1 MKNMN
6 EDHTRRILNI
16 IREGK
21 DTESSKLITEQ
32 EEEMLAPTD
41 EMMPDD
47 FETAEVEVED
57 ESAGEDRD
65 LDEGELREEEDKFR
79 QTVHNRVKFNKFKL
93 YPASQNVEW
102 GGEFTDSR
110 MEWNYSL
117 DDSRGVYMT
126 SELLQLDD
134 DTLDVIKKLVGYY
147 KAWSDDWATR
157 IAEEYNNKIR
167 DDENVEDDGETAKDE
182 YEGLFEP
189 GDDLPEIDALA

>member
-21 DTESSKLITEQ
+21 DTEASKLITEQ

-57 ESAGEDRD
+57 EAAGEDRD
-65 LDEGELREEEDKFR
+65 LDESELREEEDKFR

-117 DDSRGVYMT
+117 DDSRGVYIT

-167 DDENVEDDGETAKDE
+167 DNENVEDDGETAKDE

>member
-21 DTESSKLITEQ
+21 DTEASKLITEQ
-32 EEEMLAPTD
+32 EEMLAPTD

-167 DDENVEDDGETAKDE
+167 DEENTEDDGETAKDE
-182 YEGLFEP
+182 LGGFEL
-189 GDDLPEIDALA
+189 GDDLPDEMPFA

>member
-32 EEEMLAPTD
+32 EEMLAPTD

-65 LDEGELREEEDKFR
+65 LDVDELKEEEDKFR

-167 DDENVEDDGETAKDE
+167 DEENTEDDGETAKDE
-182 YEGLFEP
+182 IGGFEP
-189 GDDLPEIDALA
+189 GDDLPDEMPFA

>member
-21 DTESSKLITEQ
+21 DTEASKLITEQ

-65 LDEGELREEEDKFR
+65 LDEGELR
-79 QTVHNRVKFNKFKL
+79 
-93 YPASQNVEW
+93 
-102 GGEFTDSR
+102 
-110 MEWNYSL
+110 
-117 DDSRGVYMT
+117 
-126 SELLQLDD
+126 
-134 DTLDVIKKLVGYY
+134 
-147 KAWSDDWATR
+147 
-157 IAEEYNNKIR
+157 
-167 DDENVEDDGETAKDE
+167 
-182 YEGLFEP
+182 
-189 GDDLPEIDALA
+189 

>member
-1 MKNMN
+1 MN

-21 DTESSKLITEQ
+21 DTEASKLITEQ

-65 LDEGELREEEDKFR
+65 LDTDELKEEEDKFR

-167 DDENVEDDGETAKDE
+167 DNEDSEDDGETDKDE

-189 GDDLPEIDALA
+189 GDDLPELDALA

>member
-1 MKNMN
+1 MKHMN

-21 DTESSKLITEQ
+21 DTEASKLITE

-57 ESAGEDRD
+57 EAAGEDRD

-117 DDSRGVYMT
+117 DDSRGVYIT

-167 DDENVEDDGETAKDE
+167 DNENVEDDGETAKDE

>member
-6 EDHTRRILNI
+6 EDHTRRILNL

-21 DTESSKLITEQ
+21 TKEVSKLITEQ
-32 EEEMLAPTD
+32 EEDTLAPTD
-41 EMMPDD
+41 EMMPDE
-47 FETAEVEVED
+47 FETAPIED
-57 ESAGEDRD
+57 VDEDAGEDRD
-65 LDEGELREEEDKFR
+65 LDDAELKEEEDKFR

-102 GGEFTDSR
+102 SGDFTDSR

-117 DDSRGVYMT
+117 DDSRGVYIT
-126 SELLQLDD
+126 SDLLQLDD

-167 DDENVEDDGETAKDE
+167 DEENAEDDGETAKDE
-182 YEGLFEP
+182 LGGFEP
-189 GDDLPEIDALA
+189 GDDLPDEMPFA

>member
-21 DTESSKLITEQ
+21 DTEASKLITEQ

-57 ESAGEDRD
+57 EAAGEDRD
-65 LDEGELREEEDKFR
+65 LDSDELKEEEDKFR

-167 DDENVEDDGETAKDE
+167 DNENTEDDGETAKDE

>member
-134 DTLDVIKKLVGYY
+134 DTLEVIKKLVGYY

-167 DDENVEDDGETAKDE
+167 DNEDSEDDGETDKDE

>member
-6 EDHTRRILNI
+6 EDHTRRILNL

-21 DTESSKLITEQ
+21 VKEETKLIKEQ
-32 EEEMLAPTD
+32 EETLTPTD
-41 EMMPDD
+41 EMMPDE
-47 FETAEVEVED
+47 FETAPVED
-57 ESAGEDRD
+57 VDEDAGEDRD
-65 LDEGELREEEDKFR
+65 LDDAEIKEEEDKFR
-79 QTVHNRVKFNKFKL
+79 QNVHNRVKFNKFKL
-93 YPASQNVEW
+93 YPTSQNVEW

-117 DDSRGVYMT
+117 DDSRGVYIT
-126 SELLQLDD
+126 NDLLQLDD

-167 DDENVEDDGETAKDE
+167 DEENIEDDGETAKDE
-182 YEGLFEP
+182 LGGFEL
-189 GDDLPEIDALA
+189 GDDLPDEEPFV

>member
-1 MKNMN
+1 MKHMN

-21 DTESSKLITEQ
+21 DTEASKLITEQ

-65 LDEGELREEEDKFR
+65 LDTDELKEEEDKFR

-167 DDENVEDDGETAKDE
+167 DNENTEDDGETAKDE

>member
-21 DTESSKLITEQ
+21 DTEASKLITEQ

-47 FETAEVEVED
+47 FETPEVEVED

-167 DDENVEDDGETAKDE
+167 DNENAEDDGETAKDE

>member
-1 MKNMN
+1 MKHMN

-21 DTESSKLITEQ
+21 DTEASKLITEQ

-65 LDEGELREEEDKFR
+65 LDTDELKEEEDKFR

-157 IAEEYNNKIR
+157 IAEEYNSKIR
-167 DDENVEDDGETAKDE
+167 DNEDSEDDGETANDE
-182 YEGLFEP
+182 VEGFEP
-189 GDDLPEIDALA
+189 GDDLPDEMPFA

>member
-1 MKNMN
+1 MKHMN

-21 DTESSKLITEQ
+21 DTEASKLITEQ

-65 LDEGELREEEDKFR
+65 LDTDELKEEEDKFR

-167 DDENVEDDGETAKDE
+167 DNEDSEDDCETDKDE

-189 GDDLPEIDALA
+189 GDDLPEIDASA

>member
-21 DTESSKLITEQ
+21 DTEASKLITEQ

-167 DDENVEDDGETAKDE
+167 DAENVEDDGETAKDE

>member
-117 DDSRGVYMT
+117 DDSRGVYIT

-167 DDENVEDDGETAKDE
+167 DDENTEDDGETAKDE

>member
-1 MKNMN
+1 MKHMN

-21 DTESSKLITEQ
+21 DTEASKLITEQ

-65 LDEGELREEEDKFR
+65 LDESELREEEDKFR

-117 DDSRGVYMT
+117 DDSRGVYIT

-167 DDENVEDDGETAKDE
+167 DEENTEDDGETAKDE

>member
-6 EDHTRRILNI
+6 EDHTRRILNL

-21 DTESSKLITEQ
+21 TKEVSKLITEQ
-32 EEEMLAPTD
+32 EEETLAPTD
-41 EMMPDD
+41 EMMPDE
-47 FETAEVEVED
+47 FETAPVED
-57 ESAGEDRD
+57 VDEDAGEDRD
-65 LDEGELREEEDKFR
+65 LDDAELKEEEDKFR

-102 GGEFTDSR
+102 SGEFTDSR

-117 DDSRGVYMT
+117 DDSRGVYIT
-126 SELLQLDD
+126 SDLLQLDD

-167 DDENVEDDGETAKDE
+167 DEENAEDDGETAKDE
-182 YEGLFEP
+182 LGGFEP
-189 GDDLPEIDALA
+189 GDDLPDEMPFV

>member
-21 DTESSKLITEQ
+21 DTEASKLITEQ
-32 EEEMLAPTD
+32 EEMLAPTD

-65 LDEGELREEEDKFR
+65 LDTDELKEEEDKFR

-167 DDENVEDDGETAKDE
+167 DNEDTEDDGETAKDE
-182 YEGLFEP
+182 VEGFEP
-189 GDDLPEIDALA
+189 GDDLPDEMPFA

>member
-21 DTESSKLITEQ
+21 DTEASKLITEQ

-57 ESAGEDRD
+57 EAAGEDRD

-93 YPASQNVEW
+93 YPTSQNVEW

-117 DDSRGVYMT
+117 DDSRGVYIT

-167 DDENVEDDGETAKDE
+167 DEENIEDDGETAKDE
-182 YEGLFEP
+182 LGGFEL
-189 GDDLPEIDALA
+189 GDDLPDEMPFA

>member
-1 MKNMN
+1 MKHMN

-21 DTESSKLITEQ
+21 DTEASKLITEQ

-65 LDEGELREEEDKFR
+65 LDTDELKEEEDKFR

-167 DDENVEDDGETAKDE
+167 DNEDSEDDGETDKDE

-189 GDDLPEIDALA
+189 GDDLPELDALA

>member
-1 MKNMN
+1 MKHMN

-21 DTESSKLITEQ
+21 DTEASKLITEQ

-65 LDEGELREEEDKFR
+65 LDTDELKEEEDKFR

-167 DDENVEDDGETAKDE
+167 DNEDSEDDGETAKDE
-182 YEGLFEP
+182 VEGFEP
-189 GDDLPEIDALA
+189 GDDLPDEMPFA

>member
-6 EDHTRRILNI
+6 EDHTRRILNL

-21 DTESSKLITEQ
+21 TKEVSKLITEQ
-32 EEEMLAPTD
+32 EEETLAPTD
-41 EMMPDD
+41 EMMPDE
-47 FETAEVEVED
+47 FETAPAED
-57 ESAGEDRD
+57 VDENAGEDRD
-65 LDEGELREEEDKFR
+65 LDDAELKEEEDKFR

-102 GGEFTDSR
+102 SGEFTDSR

-117 DDSRGVYMT
+117 DDSRGVYIT
-126 SELLQLDD
+126 SDLLQLDD

-167 DDENVEDDGETAKDE
+167 DEENAEDDGETAKDE
-182 YEGLFEP
+182 LGGFEP
-189 GDDLPEIDALA
+189 GDDLPDEMPFA

>member
-21 DTESSKLITEQ
+21 DTEASKLITEQ
-32 EEEMLAPTD
+32 EEMLAPTD

-57 ESAGEDRD
+57 EAAGEDRD
-65 LDEGELREEEDKFR
+65 LDESELREEEDKFR

-117 DDSRGVYMT
+117 DDSRGVYIT

-167 DDENVEDDGETAKDE
+167 DNENVEDDGETAKDE

>member
-21 DTESSKLITEQ
+21 DTEASKLITEQ

-167 DDENVEDDGETAKDE
+167 DNEDSEDDGETDKDE

>member
-21 DTESSKLITEQ
+21 DTEASKLITEQ

-167 DDENVEDDGETAKDE
+167 DDENTEDDGETAKDE
-182 YEGLFEP
+182 YEGFEP

>member
-1 MKNMN
+1 MKHMN

-21 DTESSKLITEQ
+21 DTEASKLITEQ

-57 ESAGEDRD
+57 EAAGEDRD
-65 LDEGELREEEDKFR
+65 LDSDELKEEEDKFR

-167 DDENVEDDGETAKDE
+167 DNENVEDDGETAKDE

>member
-21 DTESSKLITEQ
+21 DTEASKLITEQ
-32 EEEMLAPTD
+32 EETLAPTD

-65 LDEGELREEEDKFR
+65 LDTDELKEEEDKFR

-167 DDENVEDDGETAKDE
+167 DNENVEDDGETAKDE

>member
-21 DTESSKLITEQ
+21 DTEASKLITEQ

-41 EMMPDD
+41 EMMSDD

-167 DDENVEDDGETAKDE
+167 DEENTEDDGETAKDE

>member
-21 DTESSKLITEQ
+21 DTEASKLITEQ

-167 DDENVEDDGETAKDE
+167 DEENTEDDGETAKDE

>member
-21 DTESSKLITEQ
+21 DTEASKLITEQ

-79 QTVHNRVKFNKFKL
+79 QTVHNRVKFNNFKL

-117 DDSRGVYMT
+117 DDSRGVYIT

-167 DDENVEDDGETAKDE
+167 DNEDSEDDGETDKDE

>member
-1 MKNMN
+1 MKHMN

-65 LDEGELREEEDKFR
+65 LDTDELKEEEDKFR

-157 IAEEYNNKIR
+157 IAEEYNNKVR
-167 DDENVEDDGETAKDE
+167 DEENTEDDGETAKDE
-182 YEGLFEP
+182 LGGFEL
-189 GDDLPEIDALA
+189 GDDLPDEEPFV